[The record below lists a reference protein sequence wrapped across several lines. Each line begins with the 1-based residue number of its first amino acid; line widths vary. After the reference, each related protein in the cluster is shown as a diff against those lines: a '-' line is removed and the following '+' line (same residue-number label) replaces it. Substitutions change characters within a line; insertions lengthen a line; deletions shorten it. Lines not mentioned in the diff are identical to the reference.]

1 MKLNIALAAV
11 AAFALSSCAQMEMN
25 KYGVRTGDH
34 EMTIARCGVGNYLF
48 RHDPLNTCTTGTTAA
63 VEKVAPVAAAPAQT
77 QTQVATATEKKAK
90 LTTDATTHQTVIEI
104 AETINFQLGSAK
116 LTKDSEK
123 LLDDV
128 ASVVKENQSKIASLA
143 VEGHTDAI
151 GAPEKNMKLSQAR
164 ANSVKAYLAKKG
176 INGSMIKAQGFGHTR
191 PKFTDKAE
199 MAKNRRVEF
208 ICETK
213 K

>member
-1 MKLNIALAAV
+1 MTKIYVLALV
-11 AAFALSSCAQMEMN
+11 AALGLSACSGMEMN
-25 KYGVRTGDH
+25 QYGVRTGDH
-34 EMTIARCGVGNYLF
+34 EMTVARCGVGNYLF
-48 RHDPLNTCTTGTTAA
+48 HHDPLNTCSAKTATTTPTA
-63 VEKVAPVAAAPAQT
+63 EVAKPAPQT
-77 QTQVATATEKKAK
+77 QTQTAPVSEKKAK
-90 LTTDATTHQTVIEI
+90 LVSDATSGKSVIEI

-128 ASVVKENQSKIASLA
+128 VSVVKENQTKIASLS
-143 VEGHTDAI
+143 VEGHTDAL
-151 GAPEKNMKLSQAR
+151 GAPDKNMKLSQAR

-176 INGSMIKAQGFGHTR
+176 IAGNMIKAEGFGQTR
-191 PKFTDKAE
+191 PKFTAPAE

-213 K
+213 